1 LRLVRL
7 AIDNGARALG
17 WLRRKR
23 RVRPIDEGGVIAVNL
38 GCGLAVTKG
47 WVNVDGSLN
56 ALIANMPGFTHR
68 LAYRFSGSSAYYGED
83 EYLRL
88 LAGHQF
94 VHHDLKYGIP
104 LLDASADYIYSSHF
118 LEHLFR
124 QDARNLLVDSFRVL
138 RPGGTLR
145 VVVPDLAYAVSL
157 YADGRADE
165 MLTQYFFVEDDNSY
179 YARHKYMYDFEMLAA
194 LLREIGFKDV
204 RRCAFQQGETPDLGL
219 LDNRPTDSL
228 FVEATR

>member
-1 LRLVRL
+1 
-7 AIDNGARALG
+7 
-17 WLRRKR
+17 
-23 RVRPIDEGGVIAVNL
+23 VIAVNL

-56 ALIANMPGFTHR
+56 ALIANMPRSAHR
-68 LAYRFSGSSAYYGED
+68 FAYRFSGCSAFYSED

-88 LAGHQF
+88 LADHVF
-94 VHHDLKYGIP
+94 IHHDLKYGIP
-104 LLDASADYIYSSHF
+104 LLDASADFVYSSHF

-124 QDARNLLVDSFRVL
+124 QDAKRLLADSFRVL

-145 VVVPDLAYAVSL
+145 IVVPDLAFAISL
-157 YADGRADE
+157 YAQGRGDE

-179 YARHKYMYDFEMLAA
+179 YARHKYMYDFEMLTA
-194 LLREIGFKDV
+194 LLREVGFKDV
-204 RRCAFQQGETPDLGL
+204 RRCTFQQGATPNLEL